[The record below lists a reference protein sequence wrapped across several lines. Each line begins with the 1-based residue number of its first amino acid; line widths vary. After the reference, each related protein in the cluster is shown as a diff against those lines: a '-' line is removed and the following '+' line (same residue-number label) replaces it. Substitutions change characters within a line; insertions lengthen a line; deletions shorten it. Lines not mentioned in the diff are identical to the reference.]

1 MWAKP
6 TTVPLPPAPK
16 PKHILVRSPVST
28 TDRVF
33 AEGQRGKLDILLIL
47 DDNSSVEP
55 PAGID

>member
-1 MWAKP
+1 MRAKS
-6 TTVPLPPAPK
+6 TTVPVLPAAK
-16 PKHILVRSPVST
+16 PKHTLVRSPVST